1 MDNLGIIDKSVFSL
15 KSDGFDKSGI
25 LVIDGQ
31 NYASRDECEEGCDC
45 LEQFISGKPDEL
57 DETDIWD
64 EDDEREFEDIL
75 RRARESQVSG
85 F

>member
-1 MDNLGIIDKSVFSL
+1 MDNLRGYVKDDIFGKSVEEP
-15 KSDGFDKSGI
+15 KSGI

-64 EDDEREFEDIL
+64 EEDEREFEDIL